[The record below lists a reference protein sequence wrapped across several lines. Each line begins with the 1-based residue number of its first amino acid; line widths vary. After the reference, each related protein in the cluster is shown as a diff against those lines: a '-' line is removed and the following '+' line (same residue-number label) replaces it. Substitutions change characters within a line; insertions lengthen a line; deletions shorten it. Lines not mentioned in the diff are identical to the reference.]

1 MFKGLLS
8 LFLKSNCPLC
18 QRPAESI
25 ICPDCTRRVESCQ
38 LDNPLQF
45 CKDDLPLFVWGHY
58 ENQLKRAI
66 AVFKYE
72 NHPELGEFFG
82 YNLGE
87 NWLKC
92 NLLKKFPQLTVIPI
106 PLHAEKQEERG
117 FNQAELIAKAFCQIT
132 RYPLQNQGLVR
143 VRNTEAMFNLK
154 PLERQANIQQ
164 AFSVG
169 QGLNRPKA
177 KFPILL
183 IDDIYTTG
191 TTAREC
197 VKVLKSHQLNVLGI
211 VAIASSRPS

>member
-1 MFKGLLS
+1 MFKGLFS

-38 LDNPLQF
+38 LANPLQF
-45 CKDDLPLFVWGHY
+45 WKDDLPLFVWGHY

-82 YNLGE
+82 YSLGE

-92 NLLKKFPQLTVIPI
+92 NLLKKFPQLTVIPV
-106 PLHAEKQEERG
+106 PLHVEKQKERG
-117 FNQAELIAKAFCQIT
+117 FNQAELIAKAFCHIT
-132 RYPLQNQGLVR
+132 HYPLQNQGLIR
-143 VRNTEAMFNLK
+143 VRNTEALFNLN
-154 PLERQANIQQ
+154 PQERQANVQQ
-164 AFSVG
+164 AFRLG
-169 QGLNRPKA
+169 RGLAQQQMKQ
-177 KFPILL
+177 PILL
-183 IDDIYTTG
+183 VDDIYTTG

-197 VKVLKSHQLNVLGI
+197 VKVLTAHQFPVLGV
-211 VAIASSRPS
+211 VAIASARSQ

>member
-18 QRPAESI
+18 QRPAESTV
-25 ICPDCTRRVESCQ
+25 CHDCERKLQASQ
-38 LDNPLQF
+38 LSNPLQF
-45 CKDDLPLFVWGHY
+45 WRQDLPLFVWGHY
-58 ENQLKRAI
+58 EGQLKRAI

-92 NLLKKFPQLTVIPI
+92 NLLKKFPQLTVIPV

-164 AFSVG
+164 AFSIG
-169 QGLNRPKA
+169 QGLNQPKA

-197 VKVLKSHQLNVLGI
+197 VKVLNAHQLPVLGI

>member
-38 LDNPLQF
+38 LADPSQF
-45 CKDDLPLFVWGHY
+45 WKDDLPLFVWGHY

-92 NLLKKFPQLTVIPI
+92 SLLKKFPQLTVIPV
-106 PLHAEKQEERG
+106 PLHAEKQKQRG

-132 RYPLQNQGLVR
+132 RYPLQSQGLIR
-143 VRNTEAMFNLK
+143 VRNTEALFSLN
-154 PLERQANIQQ
+154 PEERQANVKQ
-164 AFSVG
+164 AFRLG
-169 QGLNRPKA
+169 QGLAQQRTKD
-177 KFPILL
+177 PILL
-183 IDDIYTTG
+183 VDDIYTTG

-197 VKVLKSHQLNVLGI
+197 VKVLNAYQLPVLGI